1 MGTLGLFPA
10 LTWCQIFLTKRKR
23 EQQNGLVP
31 FLSHDGGGVAI
42 LFRDLYS
49 LRLGGGGS
57 RVGSLT
63 LFGNGAGASAERC
76 G

>member
-31 FLSHDGGGVAI
+31 FLSHDGGVS
-42 LFRDLYS
+42 RSYS
-49 LRLGGGGS
+49 GTSTHSDLGG
-57 RVGSLT
+57 
-63 LFGNGAGASAERC
+63 E
-76 G
+76 